1 MRNVVELRAVIAL
14 GMDTMTVVAPRDRQA
29 VRSQPV
35 KGLRISCWKIVNC
48 RVEYH
53 ERRCCLGW

>member
-29 VRSQPV
+29 VTASQRSQDIM
-35 KGLRISCWKIVNC
+35 LESC
-48 RVEYH
+48 
-53 ERRCCLGW
+53 